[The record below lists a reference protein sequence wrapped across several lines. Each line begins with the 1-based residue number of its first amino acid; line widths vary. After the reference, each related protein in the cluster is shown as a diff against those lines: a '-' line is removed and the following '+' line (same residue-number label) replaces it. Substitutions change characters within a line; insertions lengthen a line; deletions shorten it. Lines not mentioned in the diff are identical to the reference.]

1 MGKGSVQYAALPWR
15 MKDGALEILLIT
27 SSSGRW
33 IIPKGWPME
42 GKAPH
47 EAAAQEAWEEAGVRG
62 EAGARAV
69 GVFHTDKV
77 RRSGNIKRLEV
88 QVFPLAVTEMA
99 ASWPE
104 ATRRQRRW
112 APQMEAAAL
121 AGDPALSRLI
131 ADFRPNLPISPAKA
145 GVQVKPTDRPG

>member
-33 IIPKGWPME
+33 IIPKGWPMD

-62 EAGARAV
+62 EADAQAV
-69 GVFHTDKV
+69 GSFHIDKV
-77 RRSGNIKRLEV
+77 KKDGRTKRLEV
-88 QVFPLAVTEMA
+88 EVFPLAVTEEA
-99 ASWPE
+99 ERWPE
-104 ATRRQRRW
+104 ADVRQRRW
-112 APQMEAAAL
+112 APQAEAVAL
-121 AGDPALSRLI
+121 AGEPELAALL
-131 ADFRPNLPISPAKA
+131 A
-145 GVQVKPTDRPG
+145 GWQPPTR

>member
-15 MKDGALEILLIT
+15 MKDGALEILMIT

-33 IIPKGWPME
+33 IIPKGWPMD

-62 EAGARAV
+62 EAGAEAV

-77 RRSGNIKRLEV
+77 KKSGKVKRLEV
-88 QVFPLAVTEMA
+88 QVFPLAVTQEA
-99 ASWPE
+99 ERWPE
-104 ATRRQRRW
+104 ANLRQRRW
-112 APQMEAAAL
+112 TRQAQAAAL
-121 AGDPALSRLI
+121 VGEPELAALLARWSPPAG
-131 ADFRPNLPISPAKA
+131 
-145 GVQVKPTDRPG
+145 